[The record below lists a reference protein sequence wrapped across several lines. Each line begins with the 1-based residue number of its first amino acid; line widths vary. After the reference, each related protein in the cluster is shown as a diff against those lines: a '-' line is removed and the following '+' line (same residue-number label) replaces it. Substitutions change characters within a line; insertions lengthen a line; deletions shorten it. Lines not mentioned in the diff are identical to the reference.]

1 MANSDLLLAEVN
13 SLKKRTQDFEA
24 LQERLESIAAE
35 KRTISSQQWNLD
47 DELESVSKRN
57 KRDNGNLQFF
67 VREAAQNEREEAR
80 DAATVHK
87 LESELEQINYES
99 EQMSAV
105 LGEGAPVDEIARSVT
120 ALSQRVATTRAA
132 VEAQLRAR
140 DVGLGRGGSA
150 YGETQERELRSAI
163 AQESERFAALAR
175 EREAEVQALRAQL
188 ASGGSAAAA
197 TAPPPS
203 RTAEWDRPPP
213 QQRRPMQQR
222 QRQPQAQA
230 ATRSKQP
237 MPPPLSPL
245 RQSAAAGGAPPL
257 SPSRQ
262 LTRSQMAL
270 TQLQSELM
278 SLDTVANRRTNA
290 GRNRLAQVTEQIAHV
305 KRDVSRLKILEA
317 RIA

>member
-1 MANSDLLLAEVN
+1 MANDLLLAEVTA
-13 SLKKRTQDFEA
+13 LKKRTQDFEA

-80 DAATVHK
+80 DAATVQK

-230 ATRSKQP
+230 ATRSRQP
-237 MPPPLSPL
+237 MSPL